1 MNNSYMRMKLMWSL
15 GFLEMNKRNEIFNRI
30 IEILSIRNIE
40 LDDIKIGKLFLWND
54 TSEGREFWENLYI
67 RQLRFIDEHTF
78 VLKPS
83 IIEVDDEI
91 W

>member
-1 MNNSYMRMKLMWSL
+1 MWSL

-40 LDDIKIGKLFLWND
+40 LDDIKIGRLFLWGN
-54 TSEGREFWENLYI
+54 TSEGCEFWGNLSI
-67 RQLRFIDEHTF
+67 RQLRFIHEHTF

-91 W
+91 

>member
-1 MNNSYMRMKLMWSL
+1 MNNSYMRMRLMWSL

-30 IEILSIRNIE
+30 IEILSIGNIE
-40 LDDIKIGKLFLWND
+40 LDDIKIGKLFLWGQ
-54 TSEGREFWENLYI
+54 TSEGSEFWGNLAL
-67 RQLRFIDEHTF
+67 RQSRFIVEHTF

-91 W
+91 